1 MRLKMFAALLPV
13 VLLLAAVASLPLGAQ
28 TPAPAPPP
36 PQPQGEARPPCR
48 YALVAVQDNVDSARA
63 KPGDVWTFVLVDP
76 VTTSDGTTVPR
87 GTLGYGIVAN
97 AAHAGSG
104 GRGGYLALETRFF
117 VLDDGRHVQAIID
130 RANDQASSAL
140 GASANAP
147 GVLGW
152 IPIVGYA
159 VGGYDAMHHG
169 KDATI
174 PRGTRVGIFI
184 GDDAALG
191 TCRPPKPGETPPPP
205 VTPAP
210 AATPA
215 PTAATAAPVLPTATN
230 APVPG
235 APPTPPAPVTSP
247 TVSSRPR

>member
-1 MRLKMFAALLPV
+1 MNE
-13 VLLLAAVASLPLGAQ
+13 
-28 TPAPAPPP
+28 T
-36 PQPQGEARPPCR
+36 
-48 YALVAVQDNVDSARA
+48 VDSAHA
-63 KPGDVWTFVLVDP
+63 KAGDVFTFALVDSA
-76 VTTSDGTTVPR
+76 TTSDGTIVPR

-130 RANDQASSAL
+130 RASDQASSAL

-147 GVLGW
+147 GILGW

-174 PRGTRVGIFI
+174 PRGTRVGVFI

-191 TCRPPKPGETPPPP
+191 TCRPPNPGETPPPV
-205 VTPAP
+205 VTPSP
-210 AATPA
+210 AATPVPA
-215 PTAATAAPVLPTATN
+215 AATAAPVPATATN
-230 APVPG
+230 APAPG
-235 APPTPPAPVTSP
+235 APPTPPTPVTSP
-247 TVSSRPR
+247 TASSSRR

>member
-1 MRLKMFAALLPV
+1 MTFG
-13 VLLLAAVASLPLGAQ
+13 LAVVASLPLGAQ
-28 TPAPAPPP
+28 TPAPAPP
-36 PQPQGEARPPCR
+36 QGDARPPCR

-63 KPGDVWTFVLVDP
+63 KAGDVWTFVLVDS

-130 RANDQASSAL
+130 RASDQASSAL

-174 PRGTRVGIFI
+174 PRGTRVGVFI

-205 VTPAP
+205 VTPTP
-210 AATPA
+210 ATPA
-215 PTAATAAPVLPTATN
+215 PAAATTAPVPATATN
-230 APVPG
+230 VPAPG

-247 TVSSRPR
+247 TASSRPR

>member
-1 MRLKMFAALLPV
+1 MRLRV
-13 VLLLAAVASLPLGAQ
+13 VRRASAAAVTVGLAVAAALPLGAQ
-28 TPAPAPPP
+28 TPAP
-36 PQPQGEARPPCR
+36 QGDARPPCR
-48 YALVAVQDNVDSARA
+48 YAQVAMYDTVDSARA
-63 KPGDVWTFVLVDP
+63 KAGDVFTFVLVDP
-76 VTTSDGTTVPR
+76 ATTADGTIVPR

-130 RANDQASSAL
+130 RESDQASSAI

-147 GVLGW
+147 GILGW

-174 PRGTRVGIFI
+174 PRGTRVGVFI

-205 VTPAP
+205 VTPSP

-215 PTAATAAPVLPTATN
+215 
-230 APVPG
+230 
-235 APPTPPAPVTSP
+235 PPAPVTSP
-247 TVSSRPR
+247 TAAPTVSSHGRDDEVHVAELVPEIGRV

>member
-1 MRLKMFAALLPV
+1 MTL
-13 VLLLAAVASLPLGAQ
+13 VLAVAAGLPLRAQ
-28 TPAPAPPP
+28 TPAPASSPA
-36 PQPQGEARPPCR
+36 QGEARPPCR
-48 YALVAVQDNVDSARA
+48 FALVAMNETVDSAHA
-63 KPGDVWTFVLVDP
+63 KAGDVFTFALVDSA
-76 VTTSDGTTVPR
+76 TTSDGTIVPR

-130 RANDQASSAL
+130 RASDQASSAL

-147 GVLGW
+147 GILGW

-174 PRGTRVGIFI
+174 PRGTRVGVFI

-191 TCRPPKPGETPPPP
+191 TCRPPNPGETPPPV
-205 VTPAP
+205 VTPSP
-210 AATPA
+210 AATPVPA
-215 PTAATAAPVLPTATN
+215 AATAAPVPATATN
-230 APVPG
+230 APAPG
-235 APPTPPAPVTSP
+235 APPTPPTPVTSP
-247 TVSSRPR
+247 TASSSRR

>member
-1 MRLKMFAALLPV
+1 VVKRVVGRASAAAMMLA
-13 VLLLAAVASLPLGAQ
+13 LAAASGLPSAAQ
-28 TPAPAPPP
+28 TPAPA
-36 PQPQGEARPPCR
+36 QGEARPPCR
-48 YALVAVQDNVDSARA
+48 YALVAVQDTVDSSRA
-63 KPGDVWTFVLVDP
+63 KSGDVFTFVLVDNA
-76 VTTSDGTTVPR
+76 TTSDGTVVPR

-117 VLDDGRHVQAIID
+117 VLDDGKHVQAIID
-130 RANDQASSAL
+130 RATDQASSAL
-140 GASANAP
+140 GASGNAP
-147 GVLGW
+147 GILGL

-174 PRGTRVGIFI
+174 PRGTRVGVFI

-191 TCRPPKPGETPPPP
+191 TCRPPKPGETPPP

-210 AATPA
+210 AAATPA
-215 PTAATAAPVLPTATN
+215 PATTPTA
-230 APVPG
+230 
-235 APPTPPAPVTSP
+235 SP
-247 TVSSRPR
+247 TMRSKR